1 MPDPLDNDP
10 WADLYKDLGV
20 EGNEKPKPKVAA
32 HSKPAPLP
40 EVEYTEEVL
49 VEEGIDGDEADD
61 PEGEYESDEAGEG
74 DVPGEGSGSEDE
86 PGTKKRRRRRRRR
99 SKKKPGTD
107 APGDATEGEVTP
119 IATRAP
125 VAIMPDA
132 ETEGEF
138 EDEYVEEE
146 VAETV
151 DSSVEEVS
159 TEMTREMIAN
169 WNVPSWEEIVTGL
182 YRPER

>member
-20 EGNEKPKPKVAA
+20 EGNEKPKATVAA
-32 HSKPAPLP
+32 HSKPAPMQ
-40 EVEYTEEVL
+40 EVESTEEVHA
-49 VEEGIDGDEADD
+49 EEGIDGDDADD
-61 PEGEYESDEAGEG
+61 ADGEYESDEAGEG
-74 DVPGEGSGSEDE
+74 DATGEGGGTEDE

-99 SKKKPGTD
+99 NKKKPGTD
-107 APGDATEGEVTP
+107 TPGEVAEGEVTLV
-119 IATRAP
+119 ATRAP
-125 VAIMPDA
+125 VAIMPEADA
-132 ETEGEF
+132 EGEF

-151 DSSVEEVS
+151 TSSVEEVS

-182 YRPER
+182 YRPDR

>member
-20 EGNEKPKPKVAA
+20 EGNEKPKATVAT
-32 HSKPAPLP
+32 HPKPAPAP
-40 EVEYTEEVL
+40 EVESSEEAL
-49 VEEGIDGDEADD
+49 VDEGIDGDDADD
-61 PEGEYESDEAGEG
+61 PEGEYESDEASEG
-74 DVPGEGSGSEDE
+74 DAPGEGGAEDE

-107 APGDATEGEVTP
+107 TPGEVAEGEVTP
-119 IATRAP
+119 VATRTP
-125 VAIMPDA
+125 VVIVPDA
-132 ETEGEF
+132 EAEEEF

-151 DSSVEEVS
+151 TSSVEEVS

-182 YRPER
+182 YRPDR